1 MLRSVV
7 MPSDVPAI
15 STTNLTKRY
24 GAVTALA
31 GIDLVVP
38 GGVTYGFLGPN
49 GAGKTTTIRLLMG
62 FIRRPPVWHA
72 SGATTAGTTAFA
84 PEPTSGS
91 SCRPTRSIP
100 T

>member
-1 MLRSVV
+1 MTKGGVQMQIASTVTARSAGCYALLV
-7 MPSDVPAI
+7 MPSDVAI

-49 GAGKTTTIRLLMG
+49 GVGTAAFTPDPTWG
-62 FIRRPPVWHA
+62 F
-72 SGATTAGTTAFA
+72 
-84 PEPTSGS
+84 
-91 SCRPTRSIP
+91 SCPPTRSIP